1 MIVGIT
7 GGIGSGKSAVLDIL
21 KEEYGAHIIKAD
33 DVAKD
38 VMVNDSECVSK
49 IKEAFAD
56 ESYNE
61 DGSLNKAYISGVIY
75 KDESKRELINSIV
88 HPIVQRR
95 IIDEICNVRNKL
107 ICIEAALLI
116 ESGYTSMCDEV
127 WYVYCEINER
137 KRRVLS
143 SRNMTEEKFNSIVK
157 SQLSE
162 EEFKINTDK
171 LINNSFDKDFTRKEV
186 QRVLVWG

>member
-1 MIVGIT
+1 MIIGIT

-21 KEEYGAHIIKAD
+21 KSEYGAHIIKAD

-38 VMVNDSECVSK
+38 VMVNDGECVRK
-49 IKEAFAD
+49 IKEAFAE
-56 ESYNE
+56 ESYNT

-75 KDESKRELINSIV
+75 NDERKRELLNSIV
-88 HPIVQRR
+88 HPIVQKR
-95 IIDEICNVRNKL
+95 IIDEICTVRSKL

-116 ESGYTSMCDEV
+116 ESGYISMCDEV
-127 WYVYCEINER
+127 WYVYCDINER

-143 SRNMTEEKFNSIVK
+143 SRDMTEEKFDSIVE

-162 EEFKINTDK
+162 DEFKIYTDK

>member
-1 MIVGIT
+1 MIIGIT

-21 KEEYGAHIIKAD
+21 KNEYGAHIIKAD

-49 IKEAFAD
+49 IKEAFAE
-56 ESYNE
+56 ESYNA
-61 DGSLNKAYISGVIY
+61 DGTLNKAYISGEIY

-88 HPIVQRR
+88 HPIVQKR
-95 IIDEICNVRNKL
+95 IIDQICKVRNKL

-116 ESGYTSMCDEV
+116 ESGYKAMCDEV
-127 WYVYCEINER
+127 WYVYCEISER

-143 SRNMTEEKFNSIVK
+143 SREMTEEKFESIVE

-162 EEFKINTDK
+162 DDFKRCTDK
-171 LINNSFDKDFTRKEV
+171 LINNSFDIDFTRKEV